1 MRTKANIPHLSTI
14 GDGGKKSPEP
24 LFLLLVEKNPN
35 LSLKVFSQFN
45 SQISYQGCLFLY
57 SKKVSLYHFSIAV
70 WHHTHREASQSVGR
84 EFLGTS
90 AVLLCQIL
98 LTSALSLVSGFWHL
112 SLFHA
117 LLKWLLLLEV
127 STIYMIRDSL
137 LCPTQLW
144 YEPTLVLVRIQLLSP
159 NQDLSPAPAWGY
171 WHRIWWEAIRT

>member
-1 MRTKANIPHLSTI
+1 MDAMDIWQSSIFYIVSQMCTKASIPHLSTI

-24 LFLLLVEKNPN
+24 LFLLLVEKKPN
-35 LSLKVFSQFN
+35 LALKVFSQFN

-57 SKKVSLYHFSIAV
+57 YKKVSLYLFSVAV

-90 AVLLCQIL
+90 AVLLCQTL

-117 LLKWLLLLEV
+117 LLK
-127 STIYMIRDSL
+127 
-137 LCPTQLW
+137 
-144 YEPTLVLVRIQLLSP
+144 
-159 NQDLSPAPAWGY
+159 
-171 WHRIWWEAIRT
+171 